1 MESDNEDSRDSVS
14 ITHTIPIFTV
24 HTYRIPL
31 TSHLYYMPS
40 LHCCVCVCV
49 RACVCVCLCV
59 SVCMCVHVSLCVS
72 VCACVRV
79 SVCVC
84 LCVCAR
90 VSVCVCLCVCARV
103 CVVSFTSSLLCP
115 VCPSVRLLLLCGV
128 THLLCYIL
136 LPSTLSGVLDREAA
150 VNAGGNI
157 LVNLQLLSIHPVA
170 SGRILISTVL
180 HMNG

>member
-1 MESDNEDSRDSVS
+1 MRA
-14 ITHTIPIFTV
+14 
-24 HTYRIPL
+24 
-31 TSHLYYMPS
+31 
-40 LHCCVCVCV
+40 CV
-49 RACVCVCLCV
+49 RAC
-59 SVCMCVHVSLCVS
+59 
-72 VCACVRV
+72 V

-84 LCVCAR
+84 LCVH
-90 VSVCVCLCVCARV
+90 VSLCVCARV
-103 CVVSFTSSLLCP
+103 CVCVVSFTNSSLLCP

-136 LPSTLSGVLDREAA
+136 LPSTLSGVFDREAA

-180 HMNG
+180 HMNLVVHCLL